1 MMTGTYCLVSIS
13 RELIKQKVL
22 VMAPTSELPA
32 NRPIPRSLITTLRR
46 PSPPSSRIRT
56 RTPSGKAISSAHH
69 IPDYSSTRQMNISLN
84 NLSRHSTHPSRCL
97 VNPLALRSHQAR
109 SHQATISSTRIF
121 PPTMATILYRYQTSR
136 CMRLRCRGRATPS
149 PLPINQV
156 VRGAQVEYS
165 LILDMADRAP
175 PLPHPSPRSM
185 RTAKR
190 LRLLSTHFVQ
200 HLRRSRQHVF
210 RRI

>member
-1 MMTGTYCLVSIS
+1 MIGTYCLVSIS

-32 NRPIPRSLITTLRR
+32 NRPIPRSPITTPRR
-46 PSPPSSRIRT
+46 PYPPFSRIRM
-56 RTPSGKAISSAHH
+56 RTPSGKAISSARH
-69 IPDYSSTRQMNISLN
+69 IPDYSSTRQMNISLT
-84 NLSRHSTHPSRCL
+84 NLSRYSTHPNRCL

-109 SHQATISSTRIF
+109 SHRATISSTRIL
-121 PPTMATILYRYQTSR
+121 PTTMATTLYRCQTSR
-136 CMRLRCRGRATPS
+136 CMKLRCRGRATSS
-149 PLPINQV
+149 PLPVNQV
-156 VRGAQVEYS
+156 VRGARVGYS

-175 PLPHPSPRSM
+175 SLPHPSPRSR

-190 LRLLSTHFVQ
+190 LRLLSTRFVQ